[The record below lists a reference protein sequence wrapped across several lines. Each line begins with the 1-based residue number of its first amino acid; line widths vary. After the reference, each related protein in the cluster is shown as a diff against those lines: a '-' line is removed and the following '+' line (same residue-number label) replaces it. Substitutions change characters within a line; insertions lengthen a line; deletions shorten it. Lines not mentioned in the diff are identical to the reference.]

1 MSMVRGEIGSQP
13 AVWTHSLVAER
24 AQHLPGRDRWVGV
37 IGCGTSFYTAQS
49 YASYRESSGL
59 GRTDA
64 FPASLAPPR
73 EWDCLIAIS
82 RSGTTTEVLDAL
94 SRARATKKLAVT
106 TGYDGPLASAVD
118 DVLAL
123 PFADEESVVQT
134 RFATTALITLLI
146 SVGYD
151 IQASVHD
158 AAVDAGADL
167 DSSVWQGARQF
178 VFVGVDWT
186 FGIANEAA
194 LKLREMAGQWSES
207 YPAMEYRHGPISVA
221 DNATVLWGFGPR
233 DEALIGSARA
243 AGAYVHWP
251 ACDPIASLVAVQ
263 RLGLALAEAHGY
275 DADAP
280 KHLTRSVILASA
292 IQSADGQ
299 SVDGQSVDGSAA
311 ASEEKKQYQPNW
323 EET

>member
-1 MSMVRGEIGSQP
+1 MSIVRREIGSQP
-13 AVWTHSLVAER
+13 EVWTNDLIAER
-24 AQHLPGRDRWVGV
+24 ARHLPGRGSWVGV

-49 YASYRESSGL
+49 YASYRESNGL

-64 FPASLAPPR
+64 FPASLVPPR

-94 SRARATKKLAVT
+94 GRARAARKLGVT
-106 TGYDGPLASAVD
+106 TVHDGPLASAVD

-134 RFATTALITLLI
+134 RFATTALITLLV

-151 IQASVHD
+151 VEPSVQG
-158 AAVDAGADL
+158 AAVGAGIDL
-167 DSSVWQGARQF
+167 ETDVWQGARQF

-221 DNATVLWGFGPR
+221 DDTTVLWGFGPR

-243 AGAYVHWP
+243 TGAYVHWP
-251 ACDPIASLVAVQ
+251 ECDPLASLVAVQ
-263 RLGLALAEAHGY
+263 RLGLALAERRGF

-280 KHLTRSVILASA
+280 RHLTRSVIL
-292 IQSADGQ
+292 
-299 SVDGQSVDGSAA
+299 
-311 ASEEKKQYQPNW
+311 
-323 EET
+323 T

>member
-1 MSMVRGEIGSQP
+1 MVASMSMVRREIGSQP
-13 AVWTHSLVAER
+13 EVWTNGLAVEL
-24 AQHLPGRDRWVGV
+24 AQHLPGRDDWVGV

-49 YASYRESSGL
+49 YASYRESNGL

-106 TGYDGPLASAVD
+106 TGYDVPLASAVD

-134 RFATTALITLLI
+134 RFATTALATLLN
-146 SVGYD
+146 SVGYNV
-151 IQASVHD
+151 QASVHD
-158 AAVDAGADL
+158 ATSAAGVDL
-167 DSSVWQGARQF
+167 ESNVWQGARQF

-221 DNATVLWGFGPR
+221 DHGTVFWGFGPR
-233 DEALIGSARA
+233 DEALVDSVRA
-243 AGAYVHWP
+243 AGAHVHWP
-251 ACDPIASLVAVQ
+251 ECDPIASLVAVQ
-263 RLGLALAEAHGY
+263 RLGLALAEARGY
-275 DADAP
+275 NPDAP
-280 KHLTRSVILASA
+280 KHLTRSVILASDA
-292 IQSADGQ
+292 HSIDGQ
-299 SVDGQSVDGSAA
+299 SSVRS
-311 ASEEKKQYQPNW
+311 SL
-323 EET
+323 